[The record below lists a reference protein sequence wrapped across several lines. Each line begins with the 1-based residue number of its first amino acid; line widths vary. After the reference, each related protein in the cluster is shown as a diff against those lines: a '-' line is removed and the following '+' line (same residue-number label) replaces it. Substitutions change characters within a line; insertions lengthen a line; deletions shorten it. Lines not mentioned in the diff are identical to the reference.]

1 MLLEN
6 QGAKHCQRFQIRGG
20 KTLKSFQFSGAL
32 IDARSGGGQNLEFG
46 MLNFGFGSAT
56 QIISSE

>member
-1 MLLEN
+1 M
-6 QGAKHCQRFQIRGG
+6 G
-20 KTLKSFQFSGAL
+20 SFKFSGAL
-32 IDARSGGGQNLEFG
+32 TDARSGGGQNLEFG